1 MIKIP
6 KDWDEAVGVG
16 GKLLW
21 IVSRVHII
29 SLAIGAVGMIGVQLL
44 TGFWGFRSEHQAII
58 RAHYEETLEA
68 HKAFQRQ
75 IERYNAVFGGNPV
88 QPGDTARS
96 FDDDAP
102 PTVREIQE
110 ARSFDDAA
118 QAYIREI
125 NEVTRLLP
133 GTDDE
138 VAEYIDAITALRKY
152 YVVTDPPE
160 IGSVEW
166 VNFYGQF
173 RVDLDQY
180 IQSRDAYLEELASEV
195 GSYWRAVRNS

>member
-1 MIKIP
+1 MIKFP
-6 KDWDEAVGVG
+6 KDWDEAVGFG

-44 TGFWGFRSEHQAII
+44 TGFWAFRSEHQAIV

-75 IERYNAVFGGNPV
+75 IERYNAVFEGNPV
-88 QPGDTARS
+88 QSGDTARS

-102 PTVREIQE
+102 PAVREIQE

-138 VAEYIDAITALRKY
+138 VADYIDAITALRKY

-173 RVDLDQY
+173 RLDLNQF

>member
-1 MIKIP
+1 MIKVP
-6 KDWDEAVGVG
+6 NNWNEAAGLG

-21 IVSRVHII
+21 VLTRVHVI
-29 SLAIGAVGMIGVQLL
+29 SLIIGAVGMIGVQLL
-44 TGFWGFRSEHQAII
+44 AGFWTFRSEHQVII

-75 IERYNAVFGGNPV
+75 IERFNAVFEGNPV
-88 QPGDTARS
+88 QQGDKVQA
-96 FDDDAP
+96 FDDNAP
-102 PTVREIQE
+102 SAAREIQE

-125 NEVTRLLP
+125 NEVSRLLP

-138 VAEYIDAITALRKY
+138 VADYIDAITTLRKY
-152 YVVTDPPE
+152 YVVTDPPK

-166 VNFYGQF
+166 MNFYGQF
-173 RVDLDQY
+173 RLDLDQF
-180 IQSRDAYLEELASEV
+180 IDSRDVYLEKLASEV

>member
-1 MIKIP
+1 MIKAP
-6 KDWDEAVGVG
+6 NNWNEAVGLG

-29 SLAIGAVGMIGVQLL
+29 SLVIGAIGMIGVQLL
-44 TGFWGFRSEHQAII
+44 TGFWAFRSEHQAII
-58 RAHYEETLEA
+58 RGHYEETLEA

-75 IERYNAVFGGNPV
+75 IERFNAVFEGSPV
-88 QPGDTARS
+88 LEGDTAQS
-96 FDDDAP
+96 FEEDAP
-102 PTVREIQE
+102 PAVREIQE

-118 QAYIREI
+118 LAYIREI
-125 NEVTRLLP
+125 NEVSRLLP

-138 VAEYIDAITALRKY
+138 VANYIDAITALRRY
-152 YVVTDPPE
+152 YVVTNPPE
-160 IGSVEW
+160 VGSVDW

-173 RVDLDQY
+173 RLDLDQF
-180 IQSRDAYLEELASEV
+180 IASRDAYLEELATEV

>member
-6 KDWDEAVGVG
+6 NNWDEAVGVG

-21 IVSRVHII
+21 AVTRIHII

-44 TGFWGFRSEHQAII
+44 TGFWTFRSEHQAII

-75 IERYNAVFGGNPV
+75 IERYNAVFEGNPV
-88 QPGDTARS
+88 RPGDTAQS

-102 PTVREIQE
+102 SAVREIQE
-110 ARSFDDAA
+110 ARTFDDAA

-125 NEVTRLLP
+125 NEVSRLLP

-138 VAEYIDAITALRKY
+138 VADYIDAITSLRKY
-152 YVVTDPPE
+152 YVVSDPPE
-160 IGSVEW
+160 VGSIEW

-173 RVDLDQY
+173 RLDLDQY
-180 IQSRDAYLEELASEV
+180 IKSRDAYLEELAGEV

>member
-1 MIKIP
+1 MKVP
-6 KDWDEAVGVG
+6 NNWDEAVGLG

-21 IVSRVHII
+21 VLTRIHVI

-44 TGFWGFRSEHQAII
+44 TGFWTFRSEHQAII

-75 IERYNAVFGGNPV
+75 IERYNSVFEGNTV
-88 QPGDTARS
+88 QPVDAAEA
-96 FDDDAP
+96 FDEAAP
-102 PTVREIQE
+102 SAVREIQG

-125 NEVTRLLP
+125 NEVSRLLP
-133 GTDDE
+133 GTDNE
-138 VAEYIDAITALRKY
+138 VADYIDAITALRKF
-152 YVVTDPPE
+152 YVVNDPPE
-160 IGSVEW
+160 VGSLEW
-166 VNFYGQF
+166 ISFYGQF
-173 RVDLDQY
+173 RLDLDQY